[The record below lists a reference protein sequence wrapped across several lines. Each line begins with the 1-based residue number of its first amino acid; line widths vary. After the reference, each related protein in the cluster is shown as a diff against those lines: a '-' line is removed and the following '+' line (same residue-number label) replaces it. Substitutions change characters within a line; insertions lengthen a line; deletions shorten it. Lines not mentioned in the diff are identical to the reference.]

1 MIELV
6 KAKLSDI
13 PDMQALVTAEV
24 KEGIILNRTEDEV
37 ATNIRSYVLAKDNGK
52 LVGYTALHIHSKR
65 LAEIRSLIVDESY
78 RGQNVGK
85 RMVKFTLEEAKAL
98 GVEED
103 VLVLTYLP
111 QFFEKLNF
119 NEINKEVIPE
129 HKIWAD
135 CIKPWSFSEDTDAK
149 LSSPSAT
156 AVSWRHTAG
165 ATEASSRADRERS
178 LTNLYRSTHLHTL
191 PYLLH
196 ISIRKGYTP
205 FGPIES
211 LQDDGCPAPTVR
223 LAVYHDG
230 SSGGHTIF

>member
-37 ATNIRSYVLAKDNGK
+37 ATNIRSYVLAKDDGK

-78 RGQNVGK
+78 RGQSVGK
-85 RMVKFTLEEAKAL
+85 RMVKFTLEEAKVL

-135 CIKPWSFSEDTDAK
+135 CIKCIHFPVCNEVALIYK
-149 LSSPSAT
+149 LS
-156 AVSWRHTAG
+156 
-165 ATEASSRADRERS
+165 
-178 LTNLYRSTHLHTL
+178 
-191 PYLLH
+191 
-196 ISIRKGYTP
+196 
-205 FGPIES
+205 
-211 LQDDGCPAPTVR
+211 
-223 LAVYHDG
+223 
-230 SSGGHTIF
+230 